1 MLSFNPS
8 YTHSRAVSTD
18 TEFSVRYTFLNRIK
32 IWNERQLFINIHISN
47 SIRIISYTSARVY
60 TPTEY
65 RPQGIPS
72 QTAESTRSAQSRSI
86 QYAPVTVSIPYRAGS
101 FSCIQT
107 SKAPPN
113 IFSHFSPSPA
123 RSPFNNSITSLCYI
137 PSSFFCPRGLV
148 IACYSLPLI
157 LFPFP
162 PPVHRSPSCSV
173 PCCPG
178 RHRGPPFAPLL
189 LSQLSRAPSLFLL
202 RPSCAPQNGVTLL
215 KLVCP
220 WLGPWWMD
228 ARPHCGVALH

>member
-47 SIRIISYTSARVY
+47 SIRIISYTSTRVY

-113 IFSHFSPSPA
+113 IFSHFSPS
-123 RSPFNNSITSLCYI
+123 LLDL
-137 PSSFFCPRGLV
+137 PSTTQ
-148 IACYSLPLI
+148 
-157 LFPFP
+157 
-162 PPVHRSPSCSV
+162 
-173 PCCPG
+173 
-178 RHRGPPFAPLL
+178 LL
-189 LSQLSRAPSLFLL
+189 LCVIYLPHSSVLEDWSSLAILY
-202 RPSCAPQNGVTLL
+202 P
-215 KLVCP
+215 
-220 WLGPWWMD
+220 
-228 ARPHCGVALH
+228 